1 MAQKLNRVKAKLNS
15 KGELDFNKSELAGCY
30 EEIRKDTDDSNTS
43 ADEDVELIV
52 LSVKKQ
58 NNSQSKIEIADNK
71 SSQVEFLSKKLN
83 LDENSTFL
91 LLNSFGAFKHDK
103 HDKQEEK

>member
-1 MAQKLNRVKAKLNS
+1 MAQKLNRVRAKLNS
-15 KGELDFNKSELAGCY
+15 KGELLYNEEELAGY
-30 EEIRKDTDDSNTS
+30 YNDINDTNTGT
-43 ADEDVELIV
+43 DEDVELIV

-91 LLNSFGAFKHDK
+91 LINSFGSLKK
-103 HDKQEEK
+103 

>member
-1 MAQKLNRVKAKLNS
+1 MAQKLNKVRARLNS
-15 KGELDFNKSELAGCY
+15 KGELDFDKSQLAGCY
-30 EEIRKDTDDSNTS
+30 DEINEDRSG

-52 LSVKKQ
+52 LSVKKR
-58 NNSQSKIEIADNK
+58 NKSQSKIQIADNK

-91 LLNSFGAFKHDK
+91 LLNSFGSFKKDI
-103 HDKQEEK
+103 

>member
-1 MAQKLNRVKAKLNS
+1 MAQKLNRVRAKLNS
-15 KGELDFNKSELAGCY
+15 KGELLFNKEELAGCY
-30 EEIRKDTDDSNTS
+30 DEIQKDSADDNKG

-58 NNSQSKIEIADNK
+58 NNSQSKLEIADNK

-91 LLNSFGAFKHDK
+91 LLNSFGAFKKD
-103 HDKQEEK
+103 QEVE

>member
-1 MAQKLNRVKAKLNS
+1 MAQKLNRVRAKLNS
-15 KGELDFNKSELAGCY
+15 KGELLYNNEELAGCFD
-30 EEIRKDTDDSNTS
+30 EIRNDIDNDKTGV
-43 ADEDVELIV
+43 DEDVELIV

-58 NNSQSKIEIADNK
+58 NNSQSKIQIADNK

-91 LLNSFGAFKHDK
+91 LINSFGSLKTKRD
-103 HDKQEEK
+103 EK

>member
-1 MAQKLNRVKAKLNS
+1 MAQKLNRVRAKLNS
-15 KGELDFNKSELAGCY
+15 KGELLFNKEELAGCY
-30 EEIRKDTDDSNTS
+30 DEIQKDSN
-43 ADEDVELIV
+43 DDNKGDDKDVELIV

-58 NNSQSKIEIADNK
+58 NNSQSKLEIADNK

-91 LLNSFGAFKHDK
+91 LLNSFSAFKKD
-103 HDKQEEK
+103 QEVE

>member
-1 MAQKLNRVKAKLNS
+1 MAQRLNRFRAKLSSNGS
-15 KGELDFNKSELAGCY
+15 LSYNENELAKCFD
-30 EEIRKDTDDSNTS
+30 EIRKDIDDENTG

-52 LSVKKQ
+52 LSVRKQ

-91 LLNSFGAFKHDK
+91 LINSFGSLKK
-103 HDKQEEK
+103 

>member
-1 MAQKLNRVKAKLNS
+1 MAQKLNRVRAKLNS
-15 KGELDFNKSELAGCY
+15 KGELFFNKEELAGCY
-30 EEIRKDTDDSNTS
+30 EEIRKDTDDNNGT
-43 ADEDVELIV
+43 DEDVELIV

>member
-1 MAQKLNRVKAKLNS
+1 MAQKLNRVRAKLNS
-15 KGELDFNKSELAGCY
+15 KGELLFNKEELAGCY
-30 EEIRKDTDDSNTS
+30 DEIQKDSDDDNKG

-91 LLNSFGAFKHDK
+91 LINSFGSLKIKKDERK
-103 HDKQEEK
+103 

>member
-1 MAQKLNRVKAKLNS
+1 MAQKLNRVRAKLKNN
-15 KGELDFNKSELAGCY
+15 GELDYNKSELAGCY
-30 EEIRKDTDDSNTS
+30 EEIRKDNDDNTGS
-43 ADEDVELIV
+43 DEDVELIV

-58 NNSQSKIEIADNK
+58 NKSQSKIEIADNK

-91 LLNSFGAFKHDK
+91 LLNSFGAFKK
-103 HDKQEEK
+103 VQEKNEK

>member
-1 MAQKLNRVKAKLNS
+1 MAQKLNRVRAKLNS
-15 KGELDFNKSELAGCY
+15 KGELLFNKEELAGCY
-30 EEIRKDTDDSNTS
+30 DEIQKDTDNANTGT
-43 ADEDVELIV
+43 DEDVELIV

-58 NNSQSKIEIADNK
+58 NKSQSKLEIADNK

-91 LLNSFGAFKHDK
+91 LINSFGSIKKDI
-103 HDKQEEK
+103 

>member
-1 MAQKLNRVKAKLNS
+1 MAQKLNRVRAKLTS
-15 KGELDFNKSELAGCY
+15 KGELDYNKSELAGCFD
-30 EEIRKDTDDSNTS
+30 EIRKETDTDKTRT
-43 ADEDVELIV
+43 DEDVELIV

-58 NNSQSKIEIADNK
+58 NNSQSKLEIAENK

-91 LLNSFGAFKHDK
+91 LINSFGALKKEH
-103 HDKQEEK
+103 EE

>member
-1 MAQKLNRVKAKLNS
+1 MAQKLNRVRAKLNS
-15 KGELDFNKSELAGCY
+15 KGELDFNKTELAGCFD
-30 EEIRKDTDDSNTS
+30 EIRNDKDNDKTGT
-43 ADEDVELIV
+43 DEDVELIV

-58 NNSQSKIEIADNK
+58 NNSQSKIQIADNK

-91 LLNSFGAFKHDK
+91 LINSFGAFKTKKDDK
-103 HDKQEEK
+103 

>member
-1 MAQKLNRVKAKLNS
+1 MAQKLNRVRAKLNS
-15 KGELDFNKSELAGCY
+15 KGELLFNKEELAGCY
-30 EEIRKDTDDSNTS
+30 NEFNDDKTG

-58 NNSQSKIEIADNK
+58 NNSQSKIQIADNK

-91 LLNSFGAFKHDK
+91 LINSFGALKKDT
-103 HDKQEEK
+103 

>member
-1 MAQKLNRVKAKLNS
+1 LAQKLNRARAKLNS
-15 KGELDFNKSELAGCY
+15 KGELLYNIEDLAKCY
-30 EEIRKDTDDSNTS
+30 DEIQKDVKDDKTGTD
-43 ADEDVELIV
+43 AEVELIV

-58 NNSQSKIEIADNK
+58 NNSQSKIKIADNK

-91 LLNSFGAFKHDK
+91 LINSFGAFKKDF
-103 HDKQEEK
+103 QEEK

>member
-1 MAQKLNRVKAKLNS
+1 LAQKLNRVRAKLNS
-15 KGELDFNKSELAGCY
+15 KGELNFNKSELAGCY
-30 EEIRKDTDDSNTS
+30 EEIRKDTDDNNGT
-43 ADEDVELIV
+43 DEDVELIV

-103 HDKQEEK
+103 QEEK

>member
-1 MAQKLNRVKAKLNS
+1 MAQKLNRVRAKLNS
-15 KGELDFNKSELAGCY
+15 KGELNFNKSELAGCY
-30 EEIRKDTDDSNTS
+30 EEIRKDTDDNNGT
-43 ADEDVELIV
+43 DEDVELIV

>member
-1 MAQKLNRVKAKLNS
+1 MAQKLNKFRAKLNS
-15 KGELDFNKSELAGCY
+15 KGELLYSREELAGCY
-30 EEIRKDTDDSNTS
+30 NELNDDTKT
-43 ADEDVELIV
+43 DEDVELIV

-58 NNSQSKIEIADNK
+58 NNSQSKIQIADNK

-91 LLNSFGAFKHDK
+91 LINSFGSLKK
-103 HDKQEEK
+103 

>member
-1 MAQKLNRVKAKLNS
+1 MAQKLNRVRAKLNS
-15 KGELDFNKSELAGCY
+15 KGELLFNKDELAGCY
-30 EEIRKDTDDSNTS
+30 NELNDAKTGT
-43 ADEDVELIV
+43 DEDVELIV

-91 LLNSFGAFKHDK
+91 LINSFGSLKK
-103 HDKQEEK
+103 

>member
-1 MAQKLNRVKAKLNS
+1 MAQKLNRFRAKLNS
-15 KGELDFNKSELAGCY
+15 KGELLLNKEELAKCY
-30 EEIRKDTDDSNTS
+30 DEIQKDTDDEKNGT
-43 ADEDVELIV
+43 DEDVELIV

-58 NNSQSKIEIADNK
+58 NNSQSKIQIADNK

-91 LLNSFGAFKHDK
+91 LLNSFGAFKKD
-103 HDKQEEK
+103 

>member
-1 MAQKLNRVKAKLNS
+1 MALKLNRVRAKLNS
-15 KGELDFNKSELAGCY
+15 KGSLSYNETELAGCY
-30 EEIRKDTDDSNTS
+30 NVINDDKTGT
-43 ADEDVELIV
+43 DEDVELIV

-58 NNSQSKIEIADNK
+58 NNSQSKIQIADNK

-91 LLNSFGAFKHDK
+91 LINSFGSLKTKKDEIK
-103 HDKQEEK
+103 

>member
-1 MAQKLNRVKAKLNS
+1 MAQKLNRVRAKLNS
-15 KGELDFNKSELAGCY
+15 KGILSYNENELAKCY
-30 EEIRKDTDDSNTS
+30 DELTKEFIDNKTG

-91 LLNSFGAFKHDK
+91 LLNSFGAFKKDS
-103 HDKQEEK
+103 

>member
-1 MAQKLNRVKAKLNS
+1 MAQKLNRVRAKLNS
-15 KGELDFNKSELAGCY
+15 KGELLFNKEELAGCY
-30 EEIRKDTDDSNTS
+30 DEIRKDNDDNNIGT
-43 ADEDVELIV
+43 DEDVELIV

-58 NNSQSKIEIADNK
+58 NNSQSKIQIADNK

-91 LLNSFGAFKHDK
+91 LLNSFGSFKK
-103 HDKQEEK
+103 G

>member
-1 MAQKLNRVKAKLNS
+1 MAQKLNRVRAKLNS
-15 KGELDFNKSELAGCY
+15 KGILSYNETELAGCFD
-30 EEIRKDTDDSNTS
+30 ELREDLNEDNKTGT
-43 ADEDVELIV
+43 DEDVELIV

-58 NNSQSKIEIADNK
+58 NNSQSKLEIAENK

-91 LLNSFGAFKHDK
+91 LINSFGAFKKDR
-103 HDKQEEK
+103 

>member
-1 MAQKLNRVKAKLNS
+1 MAQKLNRVRAKLNS
-15 KGELDFNKSELAGCY
+15 KGELLLNKEELAKCF
-30 EEIRKDTDDSNTS
+30 DDINDDKTG

-58 NNSQSKIEIADNK
+58 NNSQSKIEIAENK

-91 LLNSFGAFKHDK
+91 LINSFGALKK
-103 HDKQEEK
+103 